1 MLKQAIFSDKIKSM
15 KHPVLTKV
23 FAIVLAVFAVVLL
36 GASAIGIKETI
47 EDHEDNLYTLDLL
60 KLRVETYSELSE
72 KLAGKKTY
80 AELSAQ
86 YDNLTAEH
94 EKASAK
100 HRTDL
105 AINTA
110 TRAGLKEAR
119 EQLFN
124 AGGLLIEA
132 SKELK
137 AGAAQIEEKKQA
149 VGGDVDGA
157 IEQLEGA
164 IESIDKSLEPFEQFF
179 PQAPIENVPEENI
192 IPNQDEQLA
201 EPAAAD
207 FGSFLDNPLF
217 RSMLTQDQ
225 INALLGF
232 NELDVNTYLPLINAL
247 NGIKETLNVS
257 LAGLKELKKYD
268 NMMSQGA
275 AGIDQG
281 WAAIN
286 DAVYMINQK
295 EDEMNDKYNEL
306 GEEKE
311 KLLTEAEELKI
322 MQSDLIQLKSDEKH
336 LSSTETLLLAN
347 DDIKQ
352 ANKTGTGIYEAGKAE
367 IDNLE
372 KSFHK
377 EYVSRLTMWG
387 LAIAAAICAFI
398 GIPAAFEKTKSR
410 VMLILPIV
418 LYTLFSALACFI
430 AYYIGRGISYSTLFA
445 AIFGL
450 IQLIVTLPKG
460 KDAA

>member
-119 EQLFN
+119 EQLVN
-124 AGGLLIEA
+124 ASGMLLEA
-132 SKELK
+132 EKQLKEQAAMLDEQK
-137 AGAAQIEEKKQA
+137 KMALEAAGAENL
-149 VGGDVDGA
+149 DGA
-157 IEQLEGA
+157 IEQIEGA
-164 IESIDKSLEPFEQFF
+164 IQVLDGLLPTQEYQANGQGSGEPGDPIQASASAYEGLPPEMMQMLLKFIPKEQLPEVMQQMSSGDFSF
-179 PQAPIENVPEENI
+179 LAPIKI
-192 IPNQDEQLA
+192 QL
-201 EPAAAD
+201 E
-207 FGSFLDNPLF
+207 S
-217 RSMLTQDQ
+217 
-225 INALLGF
+225 
-232 NELDVNTYLPLINAL
+232 
-247 NGIKETLNVS
+247 S
-257 LAGLKELKKYD
+257 LAGLRELKKYD
-268 NMMSQGA
+268 DLMSQGS
-275 AGIDQG
+275 AGIGQG
-281 WAAIN
+281 WAGIN

-418 LYTLFSALACFI
+418 LYTFFSALACFI
-430 AYYIGRGISYSTLFA
+430 AYDIGRGVSYSTLFA

-450 IQLIVTLPKG
+450 IQLIVTLPKE

>member
-119 EQLFN
+119 EQLVN
-124 AGGLLIEA
+124 ASGMLLEA
-132 SKELK
+132 EKQLKEKAAMLDEQK
-137 AGAAQIEEKKQA
+137 KMALEAAGAENL
-149 VGGDVDGA
+149 DGA
-157 IEQLEGA
+157 IEQIEGA
-164 IESIDKSLEPFEQFF
+164 IQVLDGLLPTQEYQANGQGSGEPGDPIQASASAYEGPPQEMMQMLLKFIPKEQLPEVMQQMSSGDFSF
-179 PQAPIENVPEENI
+179 LAPIKI
-192 IPNQDEQLA
+192 QL
-201 EPAAAD
+201 E
-207 FGSFLDNPLF
+207 S
-217 RSMLTQDQ
+217 
-225 INALLGF
+225 
-232 NELDVNTYLPLINAL
+232 
-247 NGIKETLNVS
+247 S
-257 LAGLKELKKYD
+257 LAALRELKKYD
-268 NMMSQGA
+268 DLMSQSS
-275 AGIDQG
+275 AGIGQG
-281 WAAIN
+281 WAGIN

-430 AYYIGRGISYSTLFA
+430 AYNIGRGISYSTLFA

-450 IQLIVTLPKG
+450 IQLIITLPKG